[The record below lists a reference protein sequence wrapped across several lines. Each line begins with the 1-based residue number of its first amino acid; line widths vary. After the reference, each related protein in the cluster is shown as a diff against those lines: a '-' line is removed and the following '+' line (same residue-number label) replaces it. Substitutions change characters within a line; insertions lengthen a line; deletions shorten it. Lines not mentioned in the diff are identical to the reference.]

1 MKRDISNYILKLEKF
16 IDTDICKNTIR
27 ELKKVP
33 FETHKFY
40 NLETGKEKPR
50 SGKQELEVGTDEY
63 ADKISTNKIIM
74 DKIFKSLEIY
84 VGQYLN
90 MPWFSYFNGFTPVR
104 FNKYKKTRKM
114 ALHCDHIQSIFDGQ
128 RKGVPILS
136 VVGLLND
143 DFKGGE
149 FVMFDNFKVDL
160 KEGDIL
166 IFPSNFMYPHK
177 VESVTKGVRYSFVS
191 WAW

>member
-1 MKRDISNYILKLEKF
+1 MNRNISNYILKLEKF
-16 IDTDICKNTIR
+16 IDKDICKNTIK

-40 NLETGKEKPR
+40 NSLTGEEKPI
-50 SGKQELEVGTDEY
+50 SGKQELEVGINEY
-63 ADKISTNKIIM
+63 ADKILTNYIIMNKI
-74 DKIFKSLEIY
+74 KQSLEIY
-84 VGQYLN
+84 IGHYLN
-90 MPWFSYFNGFTPVR
+90 MPWFNSINGYTPVR

-114 ALHCDHIQSIFDGQ
+114 ALHCDHIHSIFDGQ

-136 VVGLLND
+136 ILGLLND

-149 FVMFDNFKVDL
+149 FVMFDNFKMDF
-160 KEGDIL
+160 KEGDII
-166 IFPSNFMYPHK
+166 IFPSNFIYPHK
-177 VESVTKGVRYSFVS
+177 VEPVTKGTRYSFIS